1 MFRRGEAEQLRQYL
15 QETEEH
21 TQLRHVDDPVM
32 LQLTPEGTT
41 IRDGWRLTFA
51 AFKQA
56 AHIMGPGLSIALPDI
71 AGTTVSPRNV
81 NGLVDR
87 SIAVRLW
94 NDLVALRYPL
104 FSRFRVIHNA
114 RERLI
119 EGFVGTAHQYLE
131 NVSLYAEA
139 MELLR
144 QYRPQAEFYAARI
157 VSRRLSLWLRDVQP
171 TFTVMVDEKPWAAR
185 LGYYFTNGEAT
196 GTSVRGTV
204 ALFLP
209 CGVCLGPYQRYGRRV
224 SHKGR
229 DFTQR
234 LGTMFAE
241 VYQSE
246 LPVEPLR
253 AGLQTMVTTSLGF
266 TEPGEQFRQARKKK
280 LVHAM
285 SLLGI
290 TKSLAAEALDA
301 ALATGRHGGTV
312 LAELRHPEQYARR
325 TVLDL
330 LVPLLHLARR
340 VDLLQRER
348 VEQAAFNMVLGRL
361 LL

>member
-1 MFRRGEAEQLRQYL
+1 
-15 QETEEH
+15 
-21 TQLRHVDDPVM
+21 M
-32 LQLTPEGTT
+32 LQLAMDGST
-41 IRDGWRLTFA
+41 IYGNWRLTLA

-56 AHIMGPGLSIALPDI
+56 AHIMGPGLSVAIPDI
-71 AGTTVSPRNV
+71 AGTTTSPRNV

-87 SIAVRLW
+87 SVAIRLW
-94 NDLVALRYPL
+94 NDLVTLRYPL
-104 FSRFRVIHNA
+104 FSRFRMIQNA
-114 RERLI
+114 RTQLI
-119 EGFVGTAHQYLE
+119 EGFVGTSHQYLE
-131 NVSLYAEA
+131 NAAMYAEA

-144 QYRPQAEFYAARI
+144 QYRPQAAFYAGRV
-157 VSRRLSLWLRDVQP
+157 VSRRLSIWLRDVSP
-171 TFTVMVDEKPWAAR
+171 TFTVPVDDRAWAAR
-185 LGYYFTNGEAT
+185 IGYYFTNGEAT

-234 LGTMFAE
+234 LGMMFAE
-241 VYQSE
+241 VYQATPPVDE
-246 LPVEPLR
+246 LQAGLR
-253 AGLQTMVTTSLGF
+253 AAVTTSLGF
-266 TEPGEQFRQARKKK
+266 NDPGEQARQARKKK
-280 LVHAM
+280 LIHAM

-290 TKSLAAEALDA
+290 SKSLAAEAMDA
-301 ALATGRHGGTV
+301 ALATGRHGDTE
-312 LAELRHPEQYARR
+312 LAELRSPEQYARR

-348 VEQAAFNMVLGRL
+348 IEQAAFNIVLGRL